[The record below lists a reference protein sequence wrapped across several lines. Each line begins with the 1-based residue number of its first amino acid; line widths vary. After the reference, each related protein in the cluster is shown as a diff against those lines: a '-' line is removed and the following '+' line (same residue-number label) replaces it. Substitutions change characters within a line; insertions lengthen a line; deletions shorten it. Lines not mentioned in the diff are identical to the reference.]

1 MTSQAPYSAAF
12 AITGTN
18 IDTRSIPESYI
29 LLRHIEKVSLA
40 DAMTQPEMVANMISP
55 HSPAIMIE
63 NLGVL
68 VTGPN
73 LLQAYDRLEVA
84 ELSARSLIEA
94 KALGGLKP
102 LTDEEINR
110 LNWL

>member
-12 AITGTN
+12 AITKTN

-29 LLRHIEKVSLA
+29 LLRHIERVSLA
-40 DAMTQPEMVANMISP
+40 DAMTQPEMVADMISP
-55 HSPAIMIE
+55 QSPAIIID

-73 LLQAYDRLEVA
+73 LLQAFDRLEVA
-84 ELSARSLIEA
+84 EFSARSLVEA

-102 LTDEEINR
+102 LTDAEINR